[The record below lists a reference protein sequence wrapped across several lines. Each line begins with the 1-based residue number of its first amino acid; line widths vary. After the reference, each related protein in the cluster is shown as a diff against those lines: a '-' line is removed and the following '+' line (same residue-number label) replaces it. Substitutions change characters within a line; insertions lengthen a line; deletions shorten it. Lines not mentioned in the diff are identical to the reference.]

1 MQWTR
6 YHACK
11 EESQMLNGKVAIVTG
26 AAQGIGEA
34 TAKLL
39 ATRGATVVVADIL
52 ADRAATV
59 AAAINSAGGKATSI
73 SFDITDEAAI
83 AKAVEAIVAEHGR
96 IDILHNN
103 AAIQSEEQ
111 RSKDLDVVNLDTAA
125 WDMAMAVNVRGPML
139 MCKYVVPHM
148 IKNGGGSIINS
159 TSGFGLLGETTLTSY
174 GASKAALL
182 NLSRFV
188 ATQYG
193 KQGVRSNTIA
203 IGFVLTETAIATTP
217 QVVKDILLSHHLTPA
232 CGTPDQVAE
241 VVAFLASDA
250 SSFITGATIPVDG
263 GFMAHQASYADFQ
276 KLFASMGSS
285 QL

>member
-1 MQWTR
+1 
-6 YHACK
+6 
-11 EESQMLNGKVAIVTG
+11 MLTGKIAIVTG
-26 AAQGIGEA
+26 AAQGIGAA
-34 TAKLL
+34 TARLL
-39 ATRGATVVVADIL
+39 AARGATVVVADVL
-52 ADRAATV
+52 ADQAEAVAQSIRDSGGQAESIAFDLTV
-59 AAAINSAGGKATSI
+59 EGDIAAAIA
-73 SFDITDEAAI
+73 DI
-83 AKAVEAIVAEHGR
+83 AVRHGR

-103 AAIQSEEQ
+103 AAIQSDSQ
-111 RSKDLDVVNLDTAA
+111 RARDLDVVNLDTAA
-125 WDMAMAVNVRGPML
+125 WDMAMAVNARGPML

-148 IKNGGGSIINS
+148 IKHGGGSIINS
-159 TSGFGLLGETTLTSY
+159 TSGFGLLGETTLTGY

-217 QVVKDILLSHHLTPA
+217 QVVKDILLSHHLTPE
-232 CGTPDQVAE
+232 CGTPEQVAE